1 MKKVA
6 LIVAIL
12 ICLVFLLSS
21 CGVGNRQTGIDTI
34 QSFDRF
40 TIIMGDDV
48 IKGTVKQWR
57 DYEDSDVI
65 QIVASDGT
73 VYLTH
78 YMNVL
83 MVRDK
88 R

>member
-1 MKKVA
+1 MFKR
-6 LIVAIL
+6 IIIFAIL
-12 ICLVFLLSS
+12 IAMIFILSS
-21 CGVGNRQTGIDTI
+21 CGVGNRQTGIDTV
-34 QSFDRF
+34 QTFDSF
-40 TIIMGDDV
+40 TIDFGGEI
-48 IKGTVKQWR
+48 IKGKIKQWR
-57 DYEDSDVI
+57 DFEDSDVI
-65 QIVASDGT
+65 QITAPDGT

>member
-1 MKKVA
+1 MKKIIGVIL
-6 LIVAIL
+6 LIVML
-12 ICLVFLLSS
+12 FVLSS
-21 CGVGNRQTGIDTI
+21 CMVGNRQTGIDTI
-34 QSFDRF
+34 QTFNRF
-40 TIIMGDDV
+40 TINFGGEV
-48 IKGTVKQWR
+48 IQGTIKQWR
-57 DYEDSDVI
+57 DFEDSDVI

-88 R
+88 